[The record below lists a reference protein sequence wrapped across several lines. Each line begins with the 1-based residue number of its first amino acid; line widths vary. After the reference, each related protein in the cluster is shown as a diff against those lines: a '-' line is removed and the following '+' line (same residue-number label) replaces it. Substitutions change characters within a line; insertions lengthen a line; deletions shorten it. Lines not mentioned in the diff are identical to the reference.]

1 MSYTKI
7 AKAKPFDGVPKIN
20 LAPFFGA
27 SPKKQIILRIPVTG
41 KRPMKYFAENLPSG
55 LSLSENIISGI
66 IEEEGKYEV
75 ILRAENDLGSCEKKI
90 IFEIAPQ
97 NLLISPLLGFTTWNA
112 FYSEVTQSDVEH
124 TAEKLCEL
132 GLSEYGYSY
141 VNLDSG
147 WQYKYGGKYDA
158 IMPNPKFSDMK
169 SMTDKVHSL
178 GLKCG
183 IYSSPMLTAWGC
195 PKEYESIPGC
205 TKGEPDIRFASTMG
219 GIGTIRKERNN
230 ALQWAEW
237 GFDYLKYDWK
247 PNDTVNAEY
256 MRSELIKT
264 DRDIPMCVTVEAPKE
279 YCEYW
284 SRFCCSYR
292 ANWDSDGTW
301 QRLMHFLDRYYRF
314 CETPTRG
321 HYFDLDMLDIGHKRD
336 GSIRHSFTDDEQIM
350 VYSLRAFLGSP
361 IQISAVLDHIDDFE
375 MDIYCND
382 EIIAINQDSWFSR
395 AMPYMKDETNG
406 GILHV
411 FEKTMSDGRYAYA
424 FFNTG
429 DTKNKFTAVF
439 ETETDIR
446 DVWAKEDVSK
456 TDRFVIENMPHT
468 VKIFL
473 FSAPISDNISENI
486 SEENAK

>member
-112 FYSEVTQSDVEH
+112 FYSEVTQADVEH

-169 SMTDKVHSL
+169 AMTDKVHSL

-183 IYSSPMLTAWGC
+183 IYSSPMLTSWGC
-195 PKEYESIPGC
+195 PKEYDSIPGC
-205 TKGEPDIRFASTMG
+205 TKGEPDIRFSSTMG

-247 PNDTVNAEY
+247 PNDTVNSEY

-264 DRDIPMCVTVEAPKE
+264 DRDFAYCVTVEAPEE
-279 YCEYW
+279 YSEYW
-284 SRFCCSYR
+284 SKYCQSYR
-292 ANWDSDGTW
+292 ADWDSDGTW
-301 QRLMHFLDRYYRF
+301 PRFMHFMSRF
-314 CETPTRG
+314 YKFCKYQKRG
-321 HYFDLDMLDIGHKRD
+321 HYFDLDMLDIGCHKNGNKMD
-336 GSIRHSFTDDEQIM
+336 NFTLDEKIM

-361 IQISAVLDHIDDFE
+361 IQLSCDLDYINDFE
-375 MDIYCND
+375 LDIYCND
-382 EIIAINQDSWFSR
+382 EIIEINQDSHYAT
-395 AMPYMKDETNG
+395 AMPFAHEKIDDGE
-406 GILHV
+406 LHV
-411 FEKTMSDGRYAYA
+411 FEKPMSDGSYAYA

-429 DTKNKFTAVF
+429 NSMMMLEAELCEEVN
-439 ETETDIR
+439 IR
-446 DVWAKEDVSK
+446 DVWAKEEIKMNGKFICK
-456 TDRFVIENMPHT
+456 TEPHT
-468 VKIFL
+468 VKIYKL
-473 FSAPISDNISENI
+473 SSKIGDHKIISE
-486 SEENAK
+486 